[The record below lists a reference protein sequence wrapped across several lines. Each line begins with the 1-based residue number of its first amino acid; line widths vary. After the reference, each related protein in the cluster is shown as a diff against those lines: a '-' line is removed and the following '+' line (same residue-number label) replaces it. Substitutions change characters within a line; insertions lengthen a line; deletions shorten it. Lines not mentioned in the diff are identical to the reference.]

1 MTELTHR
8 RRRRLLLATAIS
20 TSLLAAGWCWDMKLS
35 GLSLSLSVIACGL
48 LALAPY
54 LTED

>member
-1 MTELTHR
+1 MSKLSR
-8 RRRRLLLATAIS
+8 RCLLGVAIS
-20 TSLLAAGWCWDMKLS
+20 ANLLAAGWCWDMKLS